1 MMDTGEALE
10 PEDLIEFLSRPSWEV
25 APELVGWQLLTDF
38 GTETSVVLTEV
49 EAYDQTDP
57 ASHSYRGPTPRTRT
71 MFGPPGHLYVYR
83 SYGIHWCMNVVTG
96 PEGHGAAVLLRGGRP
111 VSGMETMIS
120 RRGRRTQLTDGPGKL
135 TQALGISGDHDGL
148 WMGDGPVVLRPDRGS
163 PVVVATPRIGITK
176 AVETPWRFVAT
187 DAPGGF

>member
-1 MMDTGEALE
+1 MMDTGDGFE

-25 APELVGWQLLTDF
+25 GPELVGWHLLTTF
-38 GTETSVVLTEV
+38 GAETSVVLTEV

-57 ASHSYRGPTPRTRT
+57 ASHSHRGPTPRART

-111 VSGMETMIS
+111 VEGLETMIS
-120 RRGRRTQLTDGPGKL
+120 RRGRRSQLTDGPGKL

-148 WMGDGPVVLRPDRGS
+148 WMGDGPVVLRPGRQAS
-163 PVVVATPRIGITK
+163 VVVATPRIGITK

-187 DAPGGF
+187 DAGRGF